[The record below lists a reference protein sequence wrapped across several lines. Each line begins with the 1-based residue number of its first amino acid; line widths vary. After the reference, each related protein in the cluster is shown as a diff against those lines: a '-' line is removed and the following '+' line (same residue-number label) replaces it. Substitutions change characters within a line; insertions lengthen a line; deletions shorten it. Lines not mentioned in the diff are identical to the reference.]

1 MKYNEILSLS
11 EVVGEGFFADKV
23 VNLLDKRKA
32 INKNDEILLGEV
44 LNFVEKA
51 KKGRR
56 QVESGRLGSDALDSI
71 GAYRRAIR
79 IIAAQTIEQGLEHS
93 AKQAFQAMLDGIK
106 VEVITAMEDKSID
119 PASLEKT
126 RSFFEKVRQQ
136 TLSEASK
143 YYSKKVEVIS
153 WPSLLY

>member
-79 IIAAQTIEQGLEHS
+79 IIATQSFSEGLQRP
-93 AKQAFQAMLDGIK
+93 AKQAFREMLDGIK
-106 VEVITAMEDKSID
+106 LEVQAAIKDKRID
-119 PASLEKT
+119 PVSLEKT
-126 RSFFEKVRQQ
+126 RDFFEQIRLQ
-136 TLSEASK
+136 TLSEASR
-143 YYSKKVEVIS
+143 YYSKKVEVVS